1 MVILFANDI
10 INQQK
15 SVQKSSIDIALTH
28 LQLGLCQTNKIML
41 ILDMILGIE
50 DKPVILF
57 SYNKRFK
64 MMIIDF

>member
-1 MVILFANDI
+1 MIILLANDI
-10 INQQK
+10 INQPK
-15 SVQKSSIDIALTH
+15 SVQKSSIDMALTH
-28 LQLGLCQTNKIML
+28 LQLGLCQTNKKML
-41 ILDMILGIE
+41 ILDMIFGIE